1 MCRTS
6 CLNGLATRAK
16 LQRSIA
22 VIPCRPARVGCD
34 STMASA
40 SVALGLIWMVV
51 ASAALAIS
59 VKDAAG

>member
-1 MCRTS
+1 
-6 CLNGLATRAK
+6 
-16 LQRSIA
+16 
-22 VIPCRPARVGCD
+22 
-34 STMASA
+34 MASA